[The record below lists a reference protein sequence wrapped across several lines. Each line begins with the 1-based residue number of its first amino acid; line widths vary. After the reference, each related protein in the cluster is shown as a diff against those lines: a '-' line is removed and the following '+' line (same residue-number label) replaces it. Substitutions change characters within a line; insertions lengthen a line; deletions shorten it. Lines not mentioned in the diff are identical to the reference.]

1 MVIRVVFVLG
11 VRVRAMLA
19 GVASPDGTNAC
30 AAGASGARAGA
41 ASGNGPIANG
51 AEFKLF
57 VLALVSYILLLLFL
71 LFVLLHVI
79 VS

>member
-41 ASGNGPIANG
+41 ASGNGPIANA

-57 VLALVSYILLLLFL
+57 VLAPSYVLLLLFL